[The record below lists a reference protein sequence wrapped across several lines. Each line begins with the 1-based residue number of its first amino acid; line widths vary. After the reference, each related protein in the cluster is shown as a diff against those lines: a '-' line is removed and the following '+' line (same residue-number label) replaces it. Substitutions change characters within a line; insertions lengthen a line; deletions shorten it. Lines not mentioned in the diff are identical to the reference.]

1 MFTDYPNES
10 DMKVDVLGLLET
22 DLHRI
27 VYGNRDL
34 TRVLIEEL
42 GYVSTGASP
51 TYFT

>member
-1 MFTDYPNES
+1 
-10 DMKVDVLGLLET
+10 MKVDVLGLLET

-42 GYVSTGASP
+42 GYVSVNAFSNARTNPVRS
-51 TYFT
+51 T